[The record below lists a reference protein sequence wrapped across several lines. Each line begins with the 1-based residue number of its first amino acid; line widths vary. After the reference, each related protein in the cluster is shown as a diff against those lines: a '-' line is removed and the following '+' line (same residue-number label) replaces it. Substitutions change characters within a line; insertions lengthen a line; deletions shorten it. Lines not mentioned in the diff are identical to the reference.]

1 MKGTPGSR
9 RDVEAPA
16 GTRPTTVWAVV
27 LVGFM
32 GAGKTS
38 VGRALGRRLG
48 WTFEDLDGRVEARE
62 GRRIG
67 EIFRESGEAEFRRA
81 EHQALRE
88 ALLEAETAPA
98 RILAVGGGAFVQTEN
113 ASLLDRAETPTV
125 FLDAP
130 VDELW
135 RRCSADA
142 VERPLRRKEEEFRQ
156 LYGARRPRYLRARLR
171 VETGGRKI
179 EQVVDEIVESL
190 GLEPAISVEEK

>member
-16 GTRPTTVWAVV
+16 GRRPATVRAVV

-48 WTFEDLDGRVEARE
+48 WTFEDLDDRVEARE
-62 GRRIG
+62 GRRIA
-67 EIFRESGEAEFRRA
+67 EIFREAGEAEFRRA

-88 ALLEAETAPA
+88 ALVQAETGPA
-98 RILAVGGGAFVQTEN
+98 RVLAVGGGAFVQPEN
-113 ASLLDRAETPTV
+113 ACLLDLSETPTV

-135 RRCSADA
+135 RRCVADA
-142 VERPLRRKEEEFRQ
+142 VDRPLRRKEDEFRR
-156 LYGARRPRYLRARLR
+156 LYEARRPRYLHARLR
-171 VETGGRKI
+171 VETGGREI
-179 EQVVDEIVESL
+179 ERIVDELVKSL
-190 GLEPAISVEEK
+190 GLDRAVPDEEK